1 MGSTKSRALYPRAL
15 MWSFL
20 RLLLS
25 GFPHIDTAGL
35 AEPSAQPS
43 LVRR

>member
-35 AEPSAQPS
+35 AEPSAHPS